1 VLRRLNESER
11 NPGNWKLDSRELTSA
26 VKFLDD
32 TGSLAASSQS
42 PDEIATV
49 VATGSLQRA
58 HA

>member
-1 VLRRLNESER
+1 VLRRLRESER
-11 NPGNWKLDSRELTSA
+11 NPGNWKLDNREMTSA

-32 TGSLAASSQS
+32 SGSLAASSQS
-42 PDEIATV
+42 PDEVAGI